1 MKCVIT
7 GANGFLGQCLIKR
20 LIEKGHSAIGLVRRS
35 SSMAEVKTLG
45 AEAEQTDLFDSK
57 KLTEIFQKH
66 NPEVIFHL
74 AAEIAT
80 QRDRKLIYKV
90 NVEGTQLLAKL
101 ASEIKGLKAFVFAS
115 SVVIG
120 DPQGELIDET
130 SELIATT
137 TYGKSKQQGEA
148 LLLEEMKKNG
158 LPVVVLRPS
167 HIYGPGGWYKDLAS
181 EMLKGR
187 FLIPGSGKNWW
198 DVVHVED
205 VVEAF
210 VLAAEKPMVGEV
222 FHVVDDSPISMDDFF
237 FATAKA
243 LNLSNPWH
251 VPKFIAAL
259 VRGSDPISA
268 AVRSAKSSNKKLKEK
283 LNWKPKFPNAE
294 IGIKDCIGKIAFSQK
309 T

>member
-1 MKCVIT
+1 MKCLIT

-20 LIEKGHSAIGLVRRS
+20 LIEGKHIPVGLVRKAS
-35 SSMAEVKTLG
+35 SISEVKALG
-45 AEAEQTDLFDSK
+45 AEVEQTDLFDSK
-57 KLTEIFQKH
+57 KLTEIFRKH
-66 NPEVIFHL
+66 QPDAIFHL

-101 ASEIKGLKAFVFAS
+101 ASEVKSLKAFVFAS
-115 SVVIG
+115 SVVVG
-120 DPQGELIDET
+120 DPKGEFIDEN
-130 SELIATT
+130 SQLIATT
-137 TYGKSKQQGEA
+137 TYGKSKQQGETI
-148 LLLEEMKKNG
+148 LLEELKKSN
-158 LPVVVLRPS
+158 LPVVILRPS
-167 HIYGPGGWYKDLAS
+167 HIYGPGGWYKDLAQ

-187 FLIPGSGKNWW
+187 FLIPGDGKNWW

-210 VLAAEKPMVGEV
+210 VLAAERPMLGEI
-222 FHVVDDSPISMDDFF
+222 FHVVDDKPILMDDFF

-243 LNLSNPWH
+243 LGLKNPWH

-283 LNWKPKFPNAE
+283 LNWQPKFPTSE
-294 IGIKDCIGKIAFSQK
+294 TGIKDCIGKILAK
-309 T
+309 